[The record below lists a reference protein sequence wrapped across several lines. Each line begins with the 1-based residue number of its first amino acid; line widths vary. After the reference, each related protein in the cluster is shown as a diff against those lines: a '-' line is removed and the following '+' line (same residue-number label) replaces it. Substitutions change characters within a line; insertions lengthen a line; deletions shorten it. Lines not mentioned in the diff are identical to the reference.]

1 MEGRGINPAFF
12 VILDRSNKPIMKLGY
27 DAKRAFLNTSGL
39 GNYSRN
45 TLNGLIKFFPEN
57 TYTLFTPEVKVAMLK
72 QQEAFEIIAPPRKLS
87 RLKKTIWRNF
97 KLSGEIK
104 SRQIDLY
111 HGLSNELPRGI
122 HKTGIPA
129 LVTIHDLIFL
139 RYPEFYKFFDRLIYR
154 YKVRYACK
162 AATKIIAISEQ
173 TKADIVEFTG
183 TSPDKIEVIHQA
195 ISPLFFEKMDTS
207 KIKEKYRLPDQFIL
221 AVGTIEERK
230 NQLSILKAL
239 QAKNLDIPL
248 VMIGNPTSYCN
259 DIHKYVAA
267 KNIQKQVIILKN
279 IPEKDLAG
287 IYQLAALSIYISVF
301 EGFGLPVI
309 EAMASGCPVITS
321 NVSCLP
327 ETAGDAAILCSPGNI
342 EELGNSIQKLISD
355 DYFRSQLI
363 EKGRL
368 RANEFQTGKYV
379 EKLVKLYQKIVG

>member
-1 MEGRGINPAFF
+1 
-12 VILDRSNKPIMKLGY
+12 MKIGY

-45 TLNGLIKFFPEN
+45 TLNGLIKYFPEN
-57 TYTLFTPEVKVAMLK
+57 HYTLFTPEEKIAMLE
-72 QQEAFEIIAPPRKLS
+72 QQEAYEIVAPPRKLS
-87 RLKKTIWRNF
+87 GLKKAYWRNF
-97 KLSGEIK
+97 KISGELK
-104 SRQIDLY
+104 ERQVDLY

-122 HKTGIPA
+122 HKTAIPS
-129 LVTIHDLIFL
+129 LVTIHDLVFI
-139 RYPEFYKFFDRLIYR
+139 RYPEFYKFFDRLLYR
-154 YKVRYACK
+154 YKVKYACK

-173 TKADIVEFTG
+173 TKADIVNYTG
-183 TSPDKIEVIHQA
+183 TPPEKIEVIHQA
-195 ISPLFFEKMDTS
+195 ISPLFFEKVDTG
-207 KIKEKYRLPDQFIL
+207 KIKEKYHLPDQFIL

-239 QAKNLDIPL
+239 QAKNLEIPL

-267 KNIQKQVIILKN
+267 KNLRKNVIILKN

-287 IYQLAALSIYISVF
+287 FYQLATLSVYISVY

-327 ETAGDAAILCSPGNI
+327 ETAGDAAVLCSPGDI
-342 EELGNSIQKLISD
+342 KELGNSIYEILNNTD
-355 DYFRSQLI
+355 FRLNLI
-363 EKGRL
+363 EKGKK
-368 RANEFQTGKYV
+368 RANEFQAK
-379 EKLVKLYQKIVG
+379 EHAKKLLALYTEIANKN